1 VKWLTW
7 SGVALVTVL
16 AMLCAVVLWSV
27 NTQAGTRWVVGLA
40 KQILGEQ
47 LAIHSV
53 TGTIAGP
60 LQVRGLRFIDP
71 TTGLQVAVREID
83 LDLALRAL
91 LRTTVQVDSARI
103 AGVQVQLAN
112 NPPEDEQPF
121 SLDPPIDTVV
131 RQLAITDV
139 DIRRDGESLVVITRA
154 DAAASWTAAGIAIT
168 KLDALSPQ
176 GEVHLTGRVQQR
188 GMIIGDGAGRFRW
201 QLGELD
207 YAGSLQADTQGHN
220 NVVTVNLTAP
230 LAATLA
236 ATLTQT
242 PTPVWS
248 WTLEIPSF
256 DPRDALLPDS
266 SFTQLAA
273 HLKGNGDPQR
283 NQASGSITIDGQK
296 LDLESLQIA
305 RSAQVNPGGENPG
318 QESSAGFDIDSRLRL
333 AQGTVNAK
341 GTIVTAVQPVRAQ
354 LALDWQNLDIPAQWA
369 GQVLHTQGRIDFAG
383 SSERYAANGT
393 LSVGPQKR
401 VANIALRIEGS
412 SDAVELQRLDIVQSQ
427 GKLASTG
434 ELTLKPLGWTIS
446 ATAQQFDPGAFAPA
460 WNGALSFGLQS
471 SGTVTEAGPAATLAI
486 DNLRGQLRNR
496 ALNGTANLTLRP
508 GMRLAGVLDLR
519 SGESHIHVDGDSA
532 GDSNAA
538 SVNAVATA
546 QIPNLA
552 DWVPDASGSLHAK
565 IAASGAWP
573 ALKIVGNAR
582 GSALQFATSR
592 AGSLQVEFDVVNP
605 QKPSGTVQFA
615 LVDVAAAGFHFDSL
629 QVAADGD
636 MPHHRVTLLANGK
649 PLAADLAVEGA
660 LRDGAWAGRVNRLVF
675 DLENAAKL
683 TLQAPAQVRYA
694 SNAAS
699 VSQSCFAD
707 GDIRL
712 CLAGDLAA
720 DGAMQASYSLQRV
733 PLTLANALAPGTLPV
748 TIDGALDGEGRI
760 TRLASGMLRGDAR
773 ITSTSGKISQPP
785 TLANATPTSLLT
797 YDNLALIADLD
808 GETAHLRLNAT
819 LDREGTLAGD
829 VTLTG
834 LGTTATSM
842 RGKAQAT
849 LPSIAVVEA
858 IVPQL
863 ANVQGKLALQADI
876 AGTLDQPE
884 ISGDLSLVQ
893 LAADVPELGIKLRH
907 GQFTI
912 KPAPAQTG
920 QFALDGA
927 IDSGEGKLSFTGIA
941 ATNGTVQLDILG
953 NRFLAADIPGAKVL
967 ITPDLDFT
975 RDAQR
980 LFIGGK
986 VIIPEA
992 MVDLQKL
999 PRGTRVQRASDDVV
1013 IIEAQN
1019 QQNAAAQSSPLAA
1032 EVTVVLGDK
1041 VDLTG
1046 FGLAAKVA
1054 GQLVVKER
1062 PGEPTT
1068 GSGEI
1073 RVAGTYKAY
1082 GQDLTVQQGQLLF
1095 AGTPLDNPRLNIVAV
1110 RTVGEVNA
1118 GLRVTGSAQNPL
1130 LTVFSDPPMGQA
1142 NALAYLVTGKP
1153 LEEVGSGNAEGDA
1166 LQTAARSLG
1175 TAAGGLLARK
1185 IGGRLGVDEVG
1196 IKDSDTLG
1204 GSALTVG
1211 QYLSPRLYLSYGVG
1225 LFQPGEVV
1233 TLRYKLKES
1242 LAVQAERGPKD
1253 TRTGIEYRIEK

>member
-1 VKWLTW
+1 
-7 SGVALVTVL
+7 
-16 AMLCAVVLWSV
+16 
-27 NTQAGTRWVVGLA
+27 
-40 KQILGEQ
+40 
-47 LAIHSV
+47 
-53 TGTIAGP
+53 
-60 LQVRGLRFIDP
+60 
-71 TTGLQVAVREID
+71 
-83 LDLALRAL
+83 
-91 LRTTVQVDSARI
+91 
-103 AGVQVQLAN
+103 
-112 NPPEDEQPF
+112 
-121 SLDPPIDTVV
+121 
-131 RQLAITDV
+131 
-139 DIRRDGESLVVITRA
+139 
-154 DAAASWTAAGIAIT
+154 
-168 KLDALSPQ
+168 
-176 GEVHLTGRVQQR
+176 
-188 GMIIGDGAGRFRW
+188 
-201 QLGELD
+201 
-207 YAGSLQADTQGHN
+207 
-220 NVVTVNLTAP
+220 
-230 LAATLA
+230 
-236 ATLTQT
+236 
-242 PTPVWS
+242 
-248 WTLEIPSF
+248 
-256 DPRDALLPDS
+256 
-266 SFTQLAA
+266 
-273 HLKGNGDPQR
+273 
-283 NQASGSITIDGQK
+283 
-296 LDLESLQIA
+296 
-305 RSAQVNPGGENPG
+305 
-318 QESSAGFDIDSRLRL
+318 
-333 AQGTVNAK
+333 
-341 GTIVTAVQPVRAQ
+341 VRAQ
-354 LALDWQNLDIPAQWA
+354 LALDWQNLDVPAQWA

-383 SSERYAANGT
+383 SSERYAANGA

-401 VANIALRIEGS
+401 IANIAMRIEGNGN
-412 SDAVELQRLDIVQSQ
+412 AVELQRLDIVQPQ

-434 ELTLKPLGWTIS
+434 KLTLKPLGWTIS

-496 ALNGTANLTLRP
+496 ALSGTANLTLQP
-508 GMRLAGVLDLR
+508 GMLLAGVLDLR
-519 SGESHIHVDGDSA
+519 SGESQLHVEGDSTE
-532 GDSNAA
+532 DSNAA

-546 QIPNLA
+546 HIPNLA

-565 IAASGAWP
+565 ISASGVWP
-573 ALKIVGNAR
+573 ELKIVGNAR
-582 GSALQFATSR
+582 GNALQFATSR
-592 AGSLQVEFDVVNP
+592 AGSLQVEFDMVNP
-605 QKPSGTVQFA
+605 EKPSGAVQLA
-615 LVDVAAAGFHFDSL
+615 VVDVAAAGFHFDSL
-629 QVAADGD
+629 KVAADGD

-649 PLAADLAVEGA
+649 PLAADMAVEGA
-660 LRDGAWAGRVNRLVF
+660 LRDGAWAGRVNRLVL

-694 SNAAS
+694 SNGAS

-712 CLAGDLAA
+712 CLAGDLSA
-720 DGAMQASYSLQRV
+720 DGTMQANYSLQRV
-733 PLTLANALAPGTLPV
+733 PLTLANTLAPGTLPV

-760 TRLASGMLRGDAR
+760 TRSAAGTLRGDAR
-773 ITSTSGKISQPP
+773 ITSTSGKISQPA
-785 TLANATPTSLLT
+785 TLANATPTTLLT

-808 GETAHLRLNAT
+808 GETARLRLNAT
-819 LDREGTLAGD
+819 LDREGTLVGD

-834 LGTTATSM
+834 LGTTTTSM

-863 ANVQGKLALQADI
+863 ANVQGKLALQTDI

-893 LAADVPELGIKLRH
+893 LAADVPELGIKLRN

-912 KPAPAQTG
+912 KPGHAG

-927 IDSGEGKLSFTGIA
+927 ISSGEGKLSFKGVA
-941 ATNGTVQLDILG
+941 ATDGTMQLDILG

-980 LFIGGK
+980 MFIGGK
-986 VIIPEA
+986 VIVPEA

-1013 IIEAQN
+1013 VIEAQS
-1019 QQNAAAQSSPLAA
+1019 QQNAAAQSLPVVA
-1032 EVTVVLGDK
+1032 EVTVILGDK

-1054 GQLVVKER
+1054 GQLVIKER

-1166 LQTAARSLG
+1166 LQSAARSLG

-1242 LAVQAERGPKD
+1242 LAVQIERGPDD